1 MKNKNIIYDWIY
13 FKLLDLLK
21 SNKIEENHILDF
33 KFDIIRLG
41 DYIIFNNLSIKEM
54 IEYIT
59 NTFNYKYIVNNWR

>member
-1 MKNKNIIYDWIY
+1 MKKKNIIYDWIY

-33 KFDIIRLG
+33 KSDIIRLG
-41 DYIIFNNLSIKEM
+41 DYTVFNNLSIKEM
-54 IEYIT
+54 IEYVT